1 MVLSG
6 VLFIGEISRK
16 LPIFLIPRFI
26 KRLFLTM
33 LLLTVL
39 FIGFLVKLVQA
50 FIGWFVA
57 NILLVFLLF
66 MFFVI
71 IYCMKKVSVGT

>member
-1 MVLSG
+1 VGDMRL
-6 VLFIGEISRK
+6 L
-16 LPIFLIPRFI
+16 RFI
-26 KRLFLTM
+26 KRLFLVM
-33 LLLTVL
+33 VLLTVL
-39 FIGFLVKLVQA
+39 LIGFLVKLVQA

>member
-1 MVLSG
+1 MGL
-6 VLFIGEISRK
+6 
-16 LPIFLIPRFI
+16 RFI

-71 IYCMKKVSVGT
+71 IYCMKKVSVGI

>member
-1 MVLSG
+1 M
-6 VLFIGEISRK
+6 
-16 LPIFLIPRFI
+16 IPHFI
-26 KRLFLTM
+26 KRLFLVM
-33 LLLTVL
+33 VLLTVL

-71 IYCMKKVSVGT
+71 IYCMKKVSVGV